1 MVHRPVGG
9 VSVIAWH
16 AVAVVAAFGVA
27 GCATEGAPRQLA
39 DSATPAQTS
48 GSGGQSPM
56 PDAQPSLTGGPSPS
70 PAASGPVQDWGL
82 YPFVGDAGSAGT
94 AGTGG
99 ANSGGSASGGAA
111 GAATDVKAT
120 CDVLC
125 DCIVDICG
133 NVLRIFEHGVCR
145 PGCSSLNDA
154 QLTCRLQEC
163 LRGGSDATAAS
174 HCDHAVGQGDELPNA
189 CQ

>member
-1 MVHRPVGG
+1 MVHGAVGG
-9 VSVIAWH
+9 VSVIVWR
-16 AVAVVAAFGVA
+16 AVAVVAAVVMA
-27 GCATEGAPRQLA
+27 GCATEGAPRQPA
-39 DSATPAQTS
+39 DSAAPAQPS
-48 GSGGQSPM
+48 GSGGQSPL
-56 PDAQPSLTGGPSPS
+56 PDAPPTLSGGTSPS
-70 PAASGPVQDWGL
+70 PATSGPVQDWGL
-82 YPFVGDAGSAGT
+82 FPFVGAAGSAGT

-111 GAATDVKAT
+111 GTPTDVKAT

-133 NVLRIFEHGVCR
+133 NALRIFEHGVCR

-163 LRGGSDATAAS
+163 LQGGSDATAAS
-174 HCDHAVGQGDELPNA
+174 RCEHAVGQGDALPTA